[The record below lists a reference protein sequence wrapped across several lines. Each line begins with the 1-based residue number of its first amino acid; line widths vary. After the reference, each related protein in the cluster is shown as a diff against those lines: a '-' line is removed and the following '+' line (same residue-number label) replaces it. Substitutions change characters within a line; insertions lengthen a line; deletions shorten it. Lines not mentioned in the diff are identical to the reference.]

1 MIKDMKNIEGFWGKQ
16 TATIGKSW
24 SPNLGAPS
32 ARLAALIGCFYFCMI
47 SDWCEL
53 NYEVT
58 YYIAEFWNTVS
69 NLVMIL
75 FPLYGIY
82 WSLQHSKVNKSFRIP
97 LTIIWC
103 YLGLILVGIGSWM
116 FHMTLLYKY
125 QLLDELP
132 MVFGSGLLIYGNYDL
147 IMATIRL
154 REHKRT
160 KKSTLR
166 KIFDAKF
173 FVLALIATYCLT
185 FAYTYV
191 TVWTDPIFH
200 EIVYGIMVF
209 VIMFENIWLIKRLEL
224 SKRLYVTSLVYYLL
238 GFFLWNVDNKMCD
251 YLRSYRASL
260 EQFFGIQANAQ
271 DFKSVLL
278 NSAIVSLKSVLELH
292 ALWHIF
298 TGYAAYMT
306 ILFLKEAHYKRT
318 LLEQGKTSQA
328 IKRPVESKFYQLYY
342 HLAELNEAK
351 KPRTTKRD

>member
-1 MIKDMKNIEGFWGKQ
+1 MAFV
-16 TATIGKSW
+16 T
-24 SPNLGAPS
+24 
-32 ARLAALIGCFYFCMI
+32 F

-58 YYIAEFWNTVS
+58 HYIAEFWNTVS

-82 WSLQHSKVNKSFRIP
+82 WSFQYSKTNKSFRIP

-103 YLGLILVGIGSWM
+103 HMGLILVGIGSWM

-147 IMATIRL
+147 IMGTIHL
-154 REHKRT
+154 KEHKRS
-160 KKSTLR
+160 KRSLLR
-166 KIFDAKF
+166 KIFEVKL
-173 FVLALIATYCLT
+173 FVFALIATYCLA

-191 TVWTDPIFH
+191 TIWTDPIFH

-209 VIMFENIWLIKRLEL
+209 VIMFQNIWLIKRLEL
-224 SKRLYVTSLVYYLL
+224 SKRLYVTSLIYYLF
-238 GFFLWNVDNKMCD
+238 GFFLWNVDNKMCT

-260 EQFFGIQANAQ
+260 EDFLGIQANSSQ
-271 DFKSVLL
+271 ELKSVLL
-278 NSAIVSLKSVLELH
+278 NSLVVSLKSVLELH

-318 LLEQGKTSQA
+318 LLEQGKTTQA
-328 IKRPVESKFYQLYY
+328 IKRPVESKFCQLYY
-342 HLAELNEAK
+342 HLAELNDTQPSSSAK
-351 KPRTTKRD
+351 KPRAKTIKTK